1 MKSFFYLLLL
11 IVLFSACSSPE
22 NKKTASTVEN
32 TTSIHQ
38 TKVYFGKI
46 GKYPITLELTIDD
59 ESLNAKYVY
68 NNKCEAID
76 LKGEILGDKITLSG
90 GKERFE
96 GKLDS
101 TSISGTWS
109 NGKKKFQ
116 FQLEEKDITFFS
128 VSYKTL
134 KKENCKYANEN
145 RKHITDSTNY
155 WDTLCT
161 SIEIQLMSF
170 IFSDKSLEQKINSFI
185 EKEVCEFGKGFDDN
199 LSFKTI
205 QQLLNSVN
213 KQNDE
218 YGYEHS
224 ISCNLIERFENI
236 LTFSISDYSYGF
248 GAAHPNHFSVMY
260 NIDLKT
266 GKLIQLE
273 EIFKK
278 GTKNQL
284 NKIAEKLFIKENGS
298 EGWDFVL
305 GQFELNSNFIIQKD
319 GLLFTFDSYEIGP
332 YAAGNPTVFI
342 PYSKIKKLLKSQSV
356 LTEFFKSNN

>member
-1 MKSFFYLLLL
+1 MKSFFYFLLL

-38 TKVYFGKI
+38 TKVYIGTI
-46 GKYPITLELTIDD
+46 GKYPITLELAIDD
-59 ESLNAKYVY
+59 ETLTAKYVY
-68 NNKCEAID
+68 NNKCETIE
-76 LKGEILGDKITLSG
+76 LKGEILDGNFTLSG

-96 GKLDS
+96 GKLDLTTITGS
-101 TSISGTWS
+101 WS

-116 FQLEEKDITFFS
+116 LKLEEKDIPFFS

-161 SIEIQLMSF
+161 SIDIQLMSF
-170 IFSDKSLEQKINSFI
+170 IFNDKSLEQKINSFI

-205 QQLLNSVN
+205 QQLLNSVY

-273 EIFKK
+273 DLFKK

-298 EGWDFVL
+298 EGWDFEQ
-305 GQFELNSNFIIQKD
+305 GQFELNSDFIIQKD
-319 GLLFTFDSYEIGP
+319 GLLFTFDAYEIGP
-332 YAAGNPTVFI
+332 YAAGDPFVFI
-342 PYSKIKKLLKSQSV
+342 PYTKIKKLLKDESV
-356 LTEFFKSNN
+356 LKELIN

>member
-1 MKSFFYLLLL
+1 MKSSFYLLLF
-11 IVLFSACSSPE
+11 IALFSACTSSE
-22 NKKTASTVEN
+22 NKKSSSTVEN

-38 TKVYFGKI
+38 TKVYFGSI
-46 GKYPITLELTIDD
+46 GKYPITMELTIDD
-59 ESLNAKYVY
+59 ETLTAKYVY
-68 NNKCEAID
+68 NNKCETIK
-76 LKGEILGDKITLSG
+76 LKGEILDGNLTLSG
-90 GKERFE
+90 GKECFE

-101 TSISGTWS
+101 TSITGTWS

-116 FQLEEKDITFFS
+116 FKLEERDIPFFS

-134 KKENCKYANEN
+134 KKENCKYANET

-161 SIEIQLMSF
+161 SIDIQLMSF
-170 IFSDKSLEQKINSFI
+170 IFTDKSLEQKINSFI

-218 YGYEHS
+218 FGYEHS

-273 EIFKK
+273 DLFKK
-278 GTKNQL
+278 GTKYQL
-284 NKIAEKLFIKENGS
+284 DRIAEKLFTKENGS
-298 EGWDFVL
+298 EFWNFEQ
-305 GQFELNSNFIIQKD
+305 GQFELNSDFIIQKD
-319 GLLFTFDSYEIGP
+319 GLLFTYDAYEIGS
-332 YAAGNPTVFI
+332 YAAGDPSVFI
-342 PYSKIKKLLKSQSV
+342 PFSKIKKLLKSESV
-356 LTEFFKSNN
+356 LKEFGIEF

>member
-1 MKSFFYLLLL
+1 MKSPFYFLLF

-22 NKKTASTVEN
+22 NKKLSSTVEN

-38 TKVYFGKI
+38 TKVYFGTI
-46 GKYPITLELTIDD
+46 GKYPITLELAIDD
-59 ESLNAKYVY
+59 ETLNAKYVY
-68 NNKCEAID
+68 NNKCETIE
-76 LKGEILGDKITLSG
+76 LKGEILDGNFTLLG

-101 TSISGTWS
+101 TFITGSWS
-109 NGKKKFQ
+109 NSKKKFQ
-116 FQLEEKDITFFS
+116 FKLEEKDIPFFT

-161 SIEIQLMSF
+161 SIDIQLMSF
-170 IFSDKSLEQKINSFI
+170 NFNNNSLEQKINSFI

-224 ISCNLIERFENI
+224 ISCNFIERFENI

-273 EIFKK
+273 DIFKK

-298 EGWDFVL
+298 EGWDFEQ
-305 GQFELNSNFIIQKD
+305 GKFELNSDFIIQKD
-319 GLLFTFDSYEIGP
+319 GLLFTFDAYEIGP
-332 YAAGNPTVFI
+332 YAAGDPFVFI
-342 PYSKIKKLLKSQSV
+342 PYTKIKKLLKDESV
-356 LTEFFKSNN
+356 FEKVII